1 MRKQKISRHA
11 PQMSMHT
18 SKHTH
23 THTYTHTHEF
33 TRPLIHTGVG
43 SIRRTP
49 QITAIEEAKDIR
61 TFLMAPGMC
70 GYVCVEGG
78 GGEDRC

>member
-1 MRKQKISRHA
+1 
-11 PQMSMHT
+11 MSMHT

-70 GYVCVEGG
+70 VYVCVEGG